1 MIEYWEPLIERMPV
15 DELKAIQEEK
25 LKSLVR
31 YVYNHSPFYKK
42 RFDEAG
48 ISPNDIQSLDDL
60 RKLPFTTKQDLRDTY
75 PTGMFCVP
83 QEQVVRYHASSGTTG
98 KPTVVGYTDNDIK
111 EWTTSLARGLTS
123 IGIG

>member
-25 LKSLVR
+25 LKSLVH
-31 YVYNHSPFYKK
+31 YVYNHSPFYRK

-48 ISPNDIQSLDDL
+48 ISPNDIQSLDDV

-75 PTGMFCVP
+75 PTG
-83 QEQVVRYHASSGTTG
+83 
-98 KPTVVGYTDNDIK
+98 
-111 EWTTSLARGLTS
+111 
-123 IGIG
+123 